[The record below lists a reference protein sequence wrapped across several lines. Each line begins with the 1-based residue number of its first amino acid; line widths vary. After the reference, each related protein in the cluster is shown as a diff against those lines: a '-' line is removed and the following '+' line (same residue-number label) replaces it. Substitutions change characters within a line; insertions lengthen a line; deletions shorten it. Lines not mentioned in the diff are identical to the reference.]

1 MLWLSSVAL
10 FTATAAMLAAFL
22 LWRKVRR
29 LQNELKERKGPVPSA
44 VRASFDSVELSLEAM
59 LEELE
64 EKEREIMRKI
74 DRREE
79 ELGRLF
85 ERGDALLR
93 SALQGA
99 AAQGAALHAAPGPAR
114 PLGPDRTGAAQAT
127 GESKAEAV
135 RRLAEE
141 GLDVLEIAR
150 RLGIG
155 KGEVQLILDLKN

>member
-1 MLWLSSVAL
+1 MLWLSSLA
-10 FTATAAMLAAFL
+10 FITATAAMLAAFL

-29 LQNELKERKGPVPSA
+29 LENQLKERKGPAPSA
-44 VRASFDSVELSLEAM
+44 VRAPFDSVELSLEAM

-93 SALQGA
+93 SALHSA
-99 AAQGAALHAAPGPAR
+99 MAQGAALHTAAGAPAGPERSA
-114 PLGPDRTGAAQAT
+114 PQAPAS
-127 GESKAEAV
+127 SKWEAV

-141 GLDVLEIAR
+141 GLDAVEIAK

-155 KGEVQLILDLKN
+155 KGEVQLILELRN